1 MWIVPTFGQEPMSG
15 QAMSN
20 KQRQAI
26 RKLFKEG
33 FTVRKIRKALG
44 LTEEADQ
51 EILRL
56 YGSRFRLDP
65 NEGRTG

>member
-1 MWIVPTFGQEPMSG
+1 
-15 QAMSN
+15 MSN